1 MQFHESPFGHRYYN
15 KQLPDLIKA
24 LNRLADVNEATLVH
38 SKEKPKVQTVYVCY
52 HENSR
57 SIAMDAGGV
66 SDLTVKQSIEE
77 VYKWAKSAVEQ
88 AENDGFV
95 PMCECEATDFFSTLL
110 ESPKITLPVYK
121 NGNEDAEDHYVI
133 TVERFLLG
141 KDEWK
146 R

>member
-1 MQFHESPFGHRYYN
+1 MQFHETGFGNRFFN
-15 KQLPDLIKA
+15 KQLPELINA
-24 LNRLADVNEATLVH
+24 LNRLADINEASLMQ
-38 SKEKPKVQTVYVCY
+38 SEEKPKEQTVYVCY

-77 VYKWAKSAVEQ
+77 VYKWAKAAVDQ
-88 AENDGFV
+88 AEDDGFV
-95 PMCECEATDFFSTLL
+95 SVCECEATEFFAELL
-110 ESPKITLPVYK
+110 ESQKSTLPVYK

-133 TVERFLLG
+133 TIERFSLG

-146 R
+146 

>member
-1 MQFHESPFGHRYYN
+1 MQFHDTQFGRLFFN

-24 LNRLADVNEATLVH
+24 VNRLADVNEASLIQ
-38 SKEKPKVQTVYVCY
+38 SKEKTKEQTVYVCY

-77 VYKWAKSAVEQ
+77 VYKWAKAAVDQ
-88 AENDGFV
+88 AEDDGFV
-95 PMCECEATDFFSTLL
+95 SVCECEVTEFFSNLL
-110 ESPKITLPVYK
+110 ESQKSTLPVYK

-133 TVERFLLG
+133 TIERFTLG

-146 R
+146 